1 MDFGIG
7 RSDVINP
14 KMDPREKYNARA
26 EVLYAMQMVNWLGLL
41 LSVSDIK
48 MFSWLLLAEKAH
60 VIAQDY
66 FRGSDVSI
74 IIINQCIFFDR
85 IGLLLSG
92 RIVCKD
98 AFFLCYG

>member
-48 MFSWLLLAEKAH
+48 MFSWLSLNPYIYILSNLG
-60 VIAQDY
+60 I
-66 FRGSDVSI
+66 VS
-74 IIINQCIFFDR
+74 
-85 IGLLLSG
+85 
-92 RIVCKD
+92 
-98 AFFLCYG
+98 